1 MKIVN
6 YILCSFL
13 LLCFGCANE
22 NPIEKEQYFKQ
33 IYLVGGQDYV
43 FTTELDYSS
52 TVQETFVSVACS
64 GSLNAESDVEVIL
77 SVDPKVCSDYNANF
91 LGEGKEDQFYKVLS
105 SAKYEIPDPVGVIPA
120 GEVYGRI
127 PVRIVTETL
136 HCDSSYAIPLRI
148 DTATLYPVNNDIRT
162 LLLGIKLK
170 NAFSGDYEM
179 TGTSDGQTISMHKTL
194 KACGI
199 RDVRMFY
206 AMTREDEKTLIKDH
220 SVVLHVNEDNS
231 IIVSGWD
238 LLEASGT
245 GTYDPQSGNIS
256 VAYDI
261 KVDDT
266 ITHIEENL
274 RK

>member
-6 YILCSFL
+6 YICCSFL
-13 LLCFGCANE
+13 LMCFGCANE

-43 FTTELDYSS
+43 FSTELDYSD
-52 TVQETFVSVACS
+52 TARETFVSVACS
-64 GSLNAESDVEVIL
+64 GSLNADTDVEVTL
-77 SVDPKVCSDYNANF
+77 SVEPKVCSDYNATY
-91 LGEGKEDQFYKVLS
+91 LGEGKEDQYYKVLPS
-105 SAKYEIPDPVGVIPA
+105 VKFEIPDPVGVIPA

-127 PVRIVTETL
+127 PVKINTETL

-148 DTATLYPVNNDIRT
+148 DTATIYPVNNEVRT

-170 NAFSGDYEM
+170 NAFSGEYEM
-179 TGTSDGQTISMHKTL
+179 TGTSNGQTISMQKTL
-194 KACGI
+194 KACGV

-206 AMTREDEKTLIKDH
+206 AMTREDDKTLIKDH
-220 SVVLHVNEDNS
+220 CVVLHVNTDNS
-231 IIVSGWD
+231 VTVSGWD

-245 GTYDPQSGNIS
+245 GTYDPKSGNFNIS
-256 VAYDI
+256 YDI
-261 KVDDT
+261 MINKT
-266 ITHIEENL
+266 ITHIEEHL